1 MTKIYPDNL
10 PINGK
15 WSRFFNT
22 QRINVVQQFRNS
34 GNGNIQ
40 YETLPLYSNDK
51 KKSQADE
58 GDNGEIWF

>member
-1 MTKIYPDNL
+1 M
-10 PINGK
+10 
-15 WSRFFNT
+15 FFNT